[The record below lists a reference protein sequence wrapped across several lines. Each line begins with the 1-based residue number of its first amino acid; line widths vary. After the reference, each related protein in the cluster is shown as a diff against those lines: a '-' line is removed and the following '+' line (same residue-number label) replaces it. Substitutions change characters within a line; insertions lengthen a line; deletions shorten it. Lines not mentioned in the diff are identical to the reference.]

1 MTTSF
6 GEMDMSGLPSMP
18 GLSMPGFGTLSP
30 MSSRTVSRNPS
41 RAPSPAPSHNQLDG
55 LHERQILEMM
65 YHQIVSMKTSMNDI
79 YQKLADVEG
88 QVALTRTELDDHKNN
103 SRVFHEYYEKQLTG
117 AYNMVT
123 QVRDQVAKIPTSNS
137 GSSRQPPPPPP
148 QQTPRNP
155 SSSHGDLKFPKPN
168 KFSGKKEEALTFLMA
183 CNSYLDSKGTGVAEG
198 DQINWVC
205 QYLEGAAL
213 EWIQPYRERFFLRKE
228 SVPFLEDTKAFWAEF
243 SKHFVDNNRDEKY
256 RLKWN
261 NLKQTKSVQEYI
273 KDFQQYSVVLNY
285 SDAILRDKFYDA
297 QQVYDKA
304 EEIDNHLEAY
314 KSTTPA
320 HSTSHSSSTSSS
332 TARASSSNSNSNS
345 SLTPRTRLSIG
356 DPVYM
361 IDPTTR
367 RAKKG
372 VIESIGRGPQGNMP
386 NVKWSGENKAVQIPF
401 PSLKKDEKP
410 ILNSAPAPVSK
421 PDNKGPGPM
430 DLDGRGIGSVTCN
443 NCGGKGHF
451 ARACPSKA
459 MSGHVAEVKEWTWNR
474 PNEAKLIEVDSD
486 EEESGKGGA
495 KAN

>member
-1 MTTSF
+1 
-6 GEMDMSGLPSMP
+6 
-18 GLSMPGFGTLSP
+18 
-30 MSSRTVSRNPS
+30 
-41 RAPSPAPSHNQLDG
+41 
-55 LHERQILEMM
+55 
-65 YHQIVSMKTSMNDI
+65 
-79 YQKLADVEG
+79 
-88 QVALTRTELDDHKNN
+88 
-103 SRVFHEYYEKQLTG
+103 
-117 AYNMVT
+117 
-123 QVRDQVAKIPTSNS
+123 
-137 GSSRQPPPPPP
+137 
-148 QQTPRNP
+148 
-155 SSSHGDLKFPKPN
+155 
-168 KFSGKKEEALTFLMA
+168 MA
-183 CNSYLDSKGTGVAEG
+183 CTSYLDSKGTGVAEG

-213 EWIQPYRERFFLRKE
+213 EWIQPYRERFFIKKE
-228 SVPFLEDTKAFWAEF
+228 PVPFLEDTQAFWAEF
-243 SKHFVDNNRDEKY
+243 SKHFVDNNRNEKY
-256 RLKWN
+256 CLKWN

-285 SDAILRDKFYDA
+285 SDSILRNKFYDGLKKEIKDMMLSTMFNWQNATA

-304 EEIDNHLEAY
+304 EEINNHLEAY

-332 TARASSSNSNSNS
+332 TARASLSNSNSNSNS

-386 NVKWSGENKAVQIPF
+386 NVKWSGGNKAVQIPF

-410 ILNSAPAPVSK
+410 ILNSAPAPAPKS
-421 PDNKGPGPM
+421 DNKGPGPM

-451 ARACPSKA
+451 APACPSKA
-459 MSGHVAEVKEWTWNR
+459 LSGHVAEVKEWTWNR

-486 EEESGKGGA
+486 EESGKGDA

>member
-1 MTTSF
+1 
-6 GEMDMSGLPSMP
+6 
-18 GLSMPGFGTLSP
+18 
-30 MSSRTVSRNPS
+30 
-41 RAPSPAPSHNQLDG
+41 
-55 LHERQILEMM
+55 
-65 YHQIVSMKTSMNDI
+65 MKTSINDI
-79 YQKLADVEG
+79 HHKLIDVEG

-103 SRVFHEYYEKQLTG
+103 SKTFHEYYEKQLTG

-123 QVRDQVAKIPTSNS
+123 QVRDQVAKIPTSIS
-137 GSSRQPPPPPP
+137 GPSRQPPPPPP
-148 QQTPRNP
+148 QHTSKNT
-155 SSSHGDLKFPKPN
+155 STLHGDLKFPKPN
-168 KFSGKKEEALTFLMA
+168 KFSGKKEEALTFIMA
-183 CNSYLDSKGTGVAEG
+183 CTSYLDSKGTGVAEG

-213 EWIQPYRERFFLRKE
+213 EWIQPYRERFFIKKE
-228 SVPFLEDTKAFWAEF
+228 PVPFLEDTQAFWAEF

-261 NLKQTKSVQEYI
+261 NLKQTKSVQEYV
-273 KDFQQYSVVLNY
+273 KDFQQYSVVLDY
-285 SDAILRDKFYDA
+285 SDSILRDKFYDGLKKEIKDMMLSTMFNWRNSSA

-332 TARASSSNSNSNS
+332 TARASTSPSNSNSTS
-345 SLTPRTRLSIG
+345 GPRTRLSIG

-410 ILNSAPAPVSK
+410 ILNSAPIPAPK

-459 MSGHVAEVKEWTWNR
+459 LSGHVAEVKEWTWNR

-486 EEESGKGGA
+486 EESGKGDA

>member
-1 MTTSF
+1 
-6 GEMDMSGLPSMP
+6 
-18 GLSMPGFGTLSP
+18 
-30 MSSRTVSRNPS
+30 
-41 RAPSPAPSHNQLDG
+41 
-55 LHERQILEMM
+55 
-65 YHQIVSMKTSMNDI
+65 
-79 YQKLADVEG
+79 
-88 QVALTRTELDDHKNN
+88 
-103 SRVFHEYYEKQLTG
+103 
-117 AYNMVT
+117 
-123 QVRDQVAKIPTSNS
+123 
-137 GSSRQPPPPPP
+137 
-148 QQTPRNP
+148 
-155 SSSHGDLKFPKPN
+155 
-168 KFSGKKEEALTFLMA
+168 MA
-183 CNSYLDSKGTGVAEG
+183 CNSYLESKGTGVADE

-205 QYLEGAAL
+205 QYLEGTAL
-213 EWIQPYRERFFLRKE
+213 EWIQPYQERFFLKKE
-228 SVPFLEDTKAFWAEF
+228 TVPFLENVQAFWAEF
-243 SKHFVDNNRDEKY
+243 SKHFVDANRNEKY

-261 NLKQTKSVQEYI
+261 SLKQTKLVQEYI

-285 SDAILRDKFYDA
+285 SNSILRDKFYDGLKKEIKDMMLSTMFNWRNSLA

-304 EEIDNHLEAY
+304 EEIDNHLEAC
-314 KSTTPA
+314 KSTTPS
-320 HSTSHSSSTSSS
+320 HSTTHSSSTSSS
-332 TARASSSNSNSNS
+332 TAGANSSISSSNSTSA
-345 SLTPRTRLSIG
+345 PCTRLSIG

-361 IDPTTR
+361 IDPTTC

-401 PSLKKDEKP
+401 PSLKKDKKP
-410 ILNSAPAPVSK
+410 LLNSAPIPVSK

-486 EEESGKGGA
+486 KELGKGDA